1 MTGSPLDRLGC
12 WLYLC
17 YFTEDD
23 DHCSLGASRS
33 FVMGDG
39 LDKFS
44 DISKVFVSYLIKWYK
59 DCSDDK
65 RCCYPCC

>member
-1 MTGSPLDRLGC
+1 MTGSPLGRLGC

-23 DHCSLGASRS
+23 DHCSLWVSRS
-33 FVMGDG
+33 FVVGDG

-44 DISKVFVSYLIKWYK
+44 DISKVFVSYLIK
-59 DCSDDK
+59 
-65 RCCYPCC
+65 